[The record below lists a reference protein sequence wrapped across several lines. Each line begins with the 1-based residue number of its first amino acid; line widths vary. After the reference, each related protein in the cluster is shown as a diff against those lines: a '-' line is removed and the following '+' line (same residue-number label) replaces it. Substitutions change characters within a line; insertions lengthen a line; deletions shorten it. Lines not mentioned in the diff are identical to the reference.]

1 MKKHRSTTTAPQ
13 RAQSRNLVSAMTDL
27 GLSRRQMLSFMGI
40 GAAGMGLAACG
51 SPMADGADD
60 GDGDPNIR
68 SEFSQAD
75 INVPSE
81 YSDRTAVLFW
91 VPLGAHIYDA
101 IDARRTAFN
110 ESQDEIYVGIEHV
123 GTYTDLNTQFT
134 AAIQAR
140 QVPDIVLFPEM
151 QWLQFYL
158 SDNLAA
164 LDEYFDDEWNMDVYL
179 DQYVDETQAA
189 GQTYCIP
196 FARSNPLFYYNRTLF
211 EELGLPS
218 EGPSTWEELAEM
230 GPEFQGTQ
238 VAGQPVAPFVFAASS
253 WFSNSHVWAW
263 GGHWSDGLEVT
274 ADSDPVREWLSF
286 KARFIHEDDFGY
298 RAAESTNDF
307 LSGLGACVMAS
318 TASLAG
324 LTADADFELGATFL
338 LGHNEPG
345 PPIPNGG
352 SAFQMVKTESKERQN
367 AVAEFFRFLAQ
378 PEQAAQYHLD
388 TGYVPITKESVEHE
402 LVQGNI
408 SENPNFGVA
417 LEQIE
422 NAQIVDPVQYFN
434 ASTQAVG
441 QAMGQVYGDNADV
454 GGVLSALQTEMESVV
469 ESNREGL
476 EEVLSS

>member
-1 MKKHRSTTTAPQ
+1 MNRRLTRTPAPNLMAVMK
-13 RAQSRNLVSAMTDL
+13 DL
-27 GLSRRQMLSFMGI
+27 NLSRRQMLAALSAG
-40 GAAGMGLAACG
+40 GAAAGLAACG
-51 SPMADGADD
+51 SPTAAGGGDD

-75 INVPSE
+75 INIPSE

-91 VPLGAHIYDA
+91 VPLGDHIYEA
-101 IDARRTAFN
+101 IDARRTEFN

-123 GTYTDLNTQFT
+123 GTYEDLNTQFT

-164 LDEYFDDEWNMDVYL
+164 LDEYFDQEWNMDVYL
-179 DQYVDETQAA
+179 DQFVDETQAG

-196 FARSNPLFYYNRTLF
+196 FARSNPLFYFNRTLF
-211 EELGLPS
+211 EDLGLPS

-230 GPEFQGTQ
+230 GPEFQSVE
-238 VAGQPVAPFVFAASS
+238 VAGQSVAPFVFAGDS
-253 WFSNSHVWAW
+253 WVSNSHVWAW
-263 GGHWSDGLEVT
+263 GGQWSDGLEIT
-274 ADSDPVREWLSF
+274 ADSDPVREWLTF
-286 KARFIHEDDFGY
+286 KAGFIHDDGFGY
-298 RAAESTNDF
+298 LAAEPGNDF
-307 LSGLGACVMAS
+307 LSGLGACMMGS

-338 LGHNEPG
+338 LGHDEAG
-345 PPIPNGG
+345 PPVPNGG
-352 SAFQMVKTESKERQN
+352 SAFQMVKTESKDRQN

-388 TGYVPITKESVEHE
+388 TGYVPITHESVEHE
-402 LVQGNI
+402 LTQDNVA
-408 SENPNFGVA
+408 EDPNFGIA
-417 LEQIE
+417 LDQIE
-422 NAQIVDPVQYFN
+422 NAQIVDPVQWFN
-434 ASTQAVG
+434 ASVQSVS
-441 QAMGQVYGDNADV
+441 QAMGEVYGDNADV
-454 GGVLSALQTEMESVV
+454 DGVLSTLQAEMESVV
-469 ESNREGL
+469 EDNREGM